1 MLRRKRRGL
10 LRRRPNKQLP
20 LNLSAWPLVISVIL
34 NLGSSQNAALILR
47 IVETIG
53 QVPRLACRT
62 FPSKEPLA
70 RNFHRVPNTPR
81 QAVRVC
87 IDDAIPGS
95 HIVMVDGK
103 GAPGR
108 AVGYRIVLHLA
119 GIVAHL
125 KQELGGAKQQRV
137 GGAKVI

>member
-1 MLRRKRRGL
+1 VK
-10 LRRRPNKQLP
+10 
-20 LNLSAWPLVISVIL
+20 
-34 NLGSSQNAALILR
+34 
-47 IVETIG
+47 
-53 QVPRLACRT
+53 LAYHT
-62 FPSKEPLA
+62 QFDSKEVQVFSGNSLWLSPTNQLTLLASIQCFA